1 MNQKDTETLELF
13 RTADVMRAM
22 LDNGYKSTDYA
33 IAEIIDNSIEAQAK
47 HIDILVFQN
56 SQLVKQR
63 YRSRI
68 SKIAIIDDGFGMNPS
83 LLSKVLTFGYGTHSQ
98 NYASL
103 KASTFGR
110 MGKYGF
116 GLPNSSSSQSNI
128 VHVYSWQ
135 NGLDSTH
142 KTSLYVQKII
152 QGIESTQ
159 RPAIPESVPSQLRR
173 QLETIGH
180 QFGTSGTLVLWDDC
194 APERITWKVAS
205 TLIDKTERTCGRIFR
220 KFINDKHVV
229 IRLALFDENADK
241 PLQIRQFRANDPLF
255 LMENT
260 IADSLLDEQ
269 GYKGERPFF
278 REVPS
283 CSDFEVKVLNDRG
296 EEETAKVKIKASI
309 ARVRTL
315 KHDLRS
321 DTPGALK
328 IGQLAAENAGL
339 SVLRAGR
346 ELELSKT
353 WVPSSSEPRHR
364 WWGLEID
371 FPPALDKIFG
381 VTNNKQSAIKLES
394 YASQN
399 PDEILKKFMDNWKL
413 QHPEEEGH
421 ITYAKMI
428 QLMQETEDDEWVL
441 CLVAKIVHD
450 FISEQIKVI
459 KTYLKESGTR
469 RAAENGGKE
478 DDGISS
484 NSTGLPGKNPDEI
497 TKRAYSDTA
506 EIKDKP
512 TQEKV
517 IREIYPENPTQDQE
531 LRSSQVERLK
541 KFLESEPD
549 ANFFVGLTDVD
560 SNAFFE
566 CRESNGLTA
575 ISFNRNH
582 PAYERLLEAA
592 AELIVED
599 ESLTLSNAN
608 VQDRVDVLKVHIL
621 LMFFAWAKTELAL
634 TRGDRMV
641 ARSIKEDW
649 GRNFFKLINAFDEVN
664 S

>member
-33 IAEIIDNSIEAQAK
+33 IAEILDNSIEAKAK
-47 HIDILVFQN
+47 HIDILVFQS

-63 YRSRI
+63 FRTRI
-68 SKIAIIDDGFGMNPS
+68 SKIAIVDDGCGMTPS

-103 KASTFGR
+103 KDSTFGR

-135 NGLDSTH
+135 NGLNSTH
-142 KTSLYVQKII
+142 KTSLYVQRII
-152 QGIESTQ
+152 QGSESKQ
-159 RPAIPESVPSQLRR
+159 RQAIPESIPPQLL
-173 QLETIGH
+173 QKLKSIKH
-180 QFGTSGTLVLWDDC
+180 QFGSSGTLVLWDDC

-220 KFINDKHVV
+220 KFINGEHVV
-229 IRLALFDENADK
+229 IRMALFDENSDT

-278 REVPS
+278 NLVPS
-283 CSDFEVKVLNDRG
+283 CSDFDVKVINDNG
-296 EEETAKVKIKASI
+296 EEETAKVVIKASI

-315 KHDLRS
+315 KHDLGS
-321 DTPGALK
+321 DTPGNLK
-328 IGQLAAENAGL
+328 IGRLAAENAGL

-353 WVPSSSEPRHR
+353 WVPSNSEPRHR
-364 WWGLEID
+364 WWGVEIE
-371 FPPALDKIFG
+371 FPPALDEIFG

-394 YASQN
+394 YASQD
-399 PDEILKKFMDNWKL
+399 PEEIRRNFADNWKL
-413 QHPEEEGH
+413 QHPEDQGH

-428 QLMQETEDDEWVL
+428 QLMQESQDSEWVL
-441 CLVAKIVHD
+441 CQVAMLVHKIID
-450 FISEQIKVI
+450 EQFKEIKSH
-459 KTYLKESGTR
+459 LKESGSQ
-469 RAAENGGKE
+469 RAANNGKIE
-478 DDGISS
+478 EETSS
-484 NSTGLPGKNPDEI
+484 NSTGLPGKTPD
-497 TKRAYSDTA
+497 DTA
-506 EIKDKP
+506 RHAFGNTTEIKDKP

-517 IREIYPENPTQDQE
+517 IQEIYPENPAQDQN
-531 LRSSQVERLK
+531 LRDSQVERLK
-541 KFLESEPD
+541 RFLESEPD

-599 ESLTLSNAN
+599 ENLTLSNAN

-621 LMFFAWAKTELAL
+621 LMFFAWAKTELNL
-634 TRGDRMV
+634 TRDDRMV
-641 ARSIKEDW
+641 ARAIKEDW
-649 GRNFFKLINAFDEVN
+649 GRNFLKLINAFDEVN

>member
-13 RTADVMRAM
+13 RTSDVMRAM

-33 IAEIIDNSIEAQAK
+33 IAEIIDNSIEAQAR
-47 HIDILVFQN
+47 HIDILVFQS

-68 SKIAIIDDGFGMNPS
+68 SKIAIVDDGCGMAPS

-103 KASTFGR
+103 KGSTFGR

-116 GLPNSSSSQSNI
+116 GLPNSSSSQSDV

-135 NGLDSTH
+135 NGLESTY
-142 KTSLYVQKII
+142 KTSLFVQRII
-152 QGIESTQ
+152 EGKESTQ
-159 RPAIPESVPSQLRR
+159 RQAVLEPIPSELRQNLES
-173 QLETIGH
+173 IGH
-180 QFGTSGTLVLWDDC
+180 QLGLSGTLVLWDDC
-194 APERITWKVAS
+194 CPDRTTWKVAS

-220 KFINDKHVV
+220 KFIDGEHVV
-229 IRLALFDENADK
+229 IRMALFDENSDE
-241 PLQIRQFRANDPLF
+241 PSQIRQFRANDPLF
-255 LMENT
+255 LMQNT

-269 GYKGERPFF
+269 KYTGERPFF
-278 REVPS
+278 NSVTLNNDFDVP
-283 CSDFEVKVLNDRG
+283 VINRKG
-296 EEETAKVKIKASI
+296 EKELARVEIRASI
-309 ARVRTL
+309 ARVTTL
-315 KHDLRS
+315 KRDLKS
-321 DTPGALK
+321 DTPGGTK
-328 IGQLAAENAGL
+328 VGQLAAENTGL

-364 WWGLEID
+364 WWGVEVE

-394 YASQN
+394 YASQD
-399 PDEILKKFMDNWKL
+399 PDDILKKFIDNWKL
-413 QHPEEEGH
+413 QHPEDKGH
-421 ITYAKMI
+421 ITYTKMI
-428 QLMQETEDDEWVL
+428 QLMQETEDEEWVL

-450 FISEQIKVI
+450 FISERINII
-459 KTYLKESGTR
+459 KTHLKDSGTKKS
-469 RAAENGGKE
+469 NGNGSGE
-478 DDGISS
+478 EETAS
-484 NSTGLPGKNPDEI
+484 NSTGTAGKDPNEV
-497 TKRAYSDTA
+497 TKRVYPDTA
-506 EIKDKP
+506 EVKDKP

-517 IREIYPENPTQDQE
+517 VKDIYPENPVQDQD
-531 LRSSQVERLK
+531 LRTSQVERLK

-592 AELIVED
+592 AELVVED
-599 ESLTLSNAN
+599 ENLTLSNAN
-608 VQDRVDVLKVHIL
+608 VQDRVDDLKLHML

-634 TRGDRMV
+634 TRDDRMV
-641 ARSIKEDW
+641 ARAIKEDW
-649 GRNFFKLINAFDEVN
+649 GRNFLKLINAFDEIN

>member
-13 RTADVMRAM
+13 RTSDVMRAM

-47 HIDILVFQN
+47 HIDILVFQS

-68 SKIAIIDDGFGMNPS
+68 SKIAIVDDGCGMAPS

-103 KASTFGR
+103 QGSTFGR

-116 GLPNSSSSQSNI
+116 GLPNSSSSQSDV

-135 NGLDSTH
+135 NGIESTY
-142 KTSLYVQKII
+142 KTSLYVQRII
-152 QGIESTQ
+152 EGKESTQ
-159 RPAIPESVPSQLRR
+159 RKAVPKTIPSELHKKLDS
-173 QLETIGH
+173 IGH
-180 QFGTSGTLVLWDDC
+180 QLGSSGTLVLWDDC
-194 APERITWKVAS
+194 CPDRTTWKVAS

-220 KFINDKHVV
+220 KFINGGHVV
-229 IRLALFDENADK
+229 IRMALFDENSDK
-241 PLQIRQFRANDPLF
+241 PLQTRQFRANDPLF
-255 LMENT
+255 VMQNT
-260 IADSLLDEQ
+260 IADSMLDEQ
-269 GYKGERPFF
+269 GYTGERPFF
-278 REVPS
+278 NSVTLNN
-283 CSDFEVKVLNDRG
+283 DFEVPVINKKG
-296 EEETAKVKIKASI
+296 EWETARVEIRASI
-309 ARVRTL
+309 ARVTTL
-315 KHDLRS
+315 KRDLGS
-321 DTPGALK
+321 DAPGATK
-328 IGQLAAENAGL
+328 VGQLAAENTGL

-353 WVPSSSEPRHR
+353 WVPNSSEPRHR
-364 WWGLEID
+364 WWGLEVE

-394 YASQN
+394 YASQD
-399 PDEILKKFMDNWKL
+399 PDDILKKFIDNWKL
-413 QHPEEEGH
+413 QHPEDKGH

-428 QLMQETEDDEWVL
+428 QLMQETEDEEWVL

-450 FISEQIKVI
+450 FISQRINVI
-459 KTYLKESGTR
+459 KTHLKDSGKKK
-469 RAAENGGKE
+469 ENKNGSGE
-478 DDGISS
+478 EGTAS
-484 NSTGLPGKNPDEI
+484 NSTGTAGKDPNEV
-497 TKRAYSDTA
+497 TKRVYPDTA
-506 EIKDKP
+506 EVKDKP

-517 IREIYPENPTQDQE
+517 IKDIYPENPVQDQD
-531 LRSSQVERLK
+531 LRTSQVERLK

-592 AELIVED
+592 AELVVED
-599 ESLTLSNAN
+599 ENLTLSNAN
-608 VQDRVDVLKVHIL
+608 VQDRVDDLKLHIL

-634 TRGDRMV
+634 TRDDRMV
-641 ARSIKEDW
+641 ARAIKEDW
-649 GRNFFKLINAFDEVN
+649 GRNFLKLINAFDEIN

>member
-47 HIDILVFQN
+47 HIDILVFQS

-63 YRSRI
+63 NRSRI
-68 SKIAIIDDGFGMNPS
+68 SKIAIVDDGCGMLPS

-103 KASTFGR
+103 KGSTFGR

-116 GLPNSSSSQSNI
+116 GLPNSSSSQSDV

-135 NGLDSTH
+135 NGLESTY
-142 KTSLYVQKII
+142 KTSLFVQRII
-152 QGIESTQ
+152 EGIESTQ
-159 RPAIPESVPSQLRR
+159 RRAVPENIPSELRQKLES
-173 QLETIGH
+173 IGH
-180 QFGTSGTLVLWDDC
+180 QFGSSGTLVLWDEC
-194 APERITWKVAS
+194 VPERSTWKVAS

-220 KFINDKHVV
+220 KFIDGGHVV
-229 IRLALFDENADK
+229 IRMALFNENSDK
-241 PLQIRQFRANDPLF
+241 PSQIRQFRANDPLF
-255 LMENT
+255 LMQNT
-260 IADSLLDEQ
+260 IADSLLDDQ
-269 GYKGERPFF
+269 KYKGERPFF
-278 REVPS
+278 NSVTLNNDFDVP
-283 CSDFEVKVLNDRG
+283 VINNKG
-296 EEETAKVKIKASI
+296 EEETARVEIRASI

-315 KHDLRS
+315 KRDLNS
-321 DTPGALK
+321 DTPGGLK
-328 IGQLAAENAGL
+328 IGVLAAENEGV

-353 WVPSSSEPRHR
+353 WVPNNYDTRHR
-364 WWGLEID
+364 WWGVEIE

-394 YASQN
+394 YASQR
-399 PDEILKKFMDNWKL
+399 PDDILKKFTDNWRL
-413 QHPEEEGH
+413 QHPEDKGH
-421 ITYAKMI
+421 ITYAQMI
-428 QLMQETEDDEWVL
+428 QLMQETEDEEWVL

-450 FISEQIKVI
+450 TISEQYKVI
-459 KTYLKESGTR
+459 KTYLKESGTKKGNKNSSGEEET
-469 RAAENGGKE
+469 A
-478 DDGISS
+478 S
-484 NSTGLPGKNPDEI
+484 NSTGTAGKDPNEV
-497 TKRAYSDTA
+497 TKRVYPDTA
-506 EIKDKP
+506 GVKDKP

-517 IREIYPENPTQDQE
+517 VKDIYPENPVQDQD
-531 LRSSQVERLK
+531 LRTSQIERLK

-592 AELIVED
+592 AELVVED
-599 ESLTLSNAN
+599 ENLTLSNAN
-608 VQDRVDVLKVHIL
+608 VQDRVDDLKLHIL

-634 TRGDRMV
+634 THDDRMV
-641 ARSIKEDW
+641 ARAIKEDW
-649 GRNFFKLINAFDEVN
+649 GRNFYRLIKAFDEIN